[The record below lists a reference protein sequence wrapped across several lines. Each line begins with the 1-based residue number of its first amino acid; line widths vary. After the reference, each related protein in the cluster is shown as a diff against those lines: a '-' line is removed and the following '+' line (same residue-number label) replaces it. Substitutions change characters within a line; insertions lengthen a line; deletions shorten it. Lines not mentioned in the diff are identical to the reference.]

1 MLQEIEKLV
10 KERNIKTILE
20 KHEAFFEMSIL
31 ADANLYARYLDAD
44 FEQGDFE
51 RIIYLLE
58 EQLEIYCELE
68 DFKEDYIDLEEFED
82 DENYDE
88 FGVINYYRE
97 LENKL
102 MFYDKRE
109 NYFSTNWVELTAE
122 DLDY

>member
-10 KERNIKTILE
+10 KERNIKAILE

-68 DFKEDYIDLEEFED
+68 DFKEDYIEENEDFEFTETGIID
-82 DENYDE
+82 
-88 FGVINYYRE
+88 YYRE

-109 NYFSTNWVELTAE
+109 DYFSIHWVELTAE